1 MPSGSSLAA
10 FSLAA
15 LALIVVPGPSVLFVI
30 SRGVALGRRAAL
42 WSVVGNDAAYIVH
55 VVAVAVGLGA
65 VVQRSAV
72 VFTVLKLAGAAY
84 LVYLGV
90 KAIRDRR
97 SLAGVLDAATLPR
110 SGRRLF
116 AEGLLVGISNPKTII
131 FLAAILPQFVDRGAG
146 HPSMQMLVLG
156 TVFIVLALLSDGL
169 WGLAAGSARA
179 ALASSPNRLARLGGL
194 GGVVMIGLGLR
205 LAVAGRSD

>member
-1 MPSGSSLAA
+1 VPPGSSLAA

-15 LALIVVPGPSVLFVI
+15 LALIVVPGPSVLFVV

-55 VVAVAVGLGA
+55 VTAVAVGLGA

-84 LVYLGV
+84 LVYLGA
-90 KAIRDRR
+90 KAIRNRR

-131 FLAAILPQFVDRGAG
+131 FLAAILPQFVDREAG
-146 HPSMQMLVLG
+146 HAAVQMLVLG
-156 TVFIVLALLSDGL
+156 AVFIVLALVSDGA